1 VAGSCDILLGNGLRF
16 LPAVAPVCVRQ
27 EFEKLTEFMLA
38 CTPGSVNAT
47 REDWLTLA
55 IFFLRR
61 TTVADVQIDD
71 GIIKIFNLDVQD
83 PKAAAVLAEYP
94 QVRWA
99 EITRRALKI
108 GLGYLKGGGKD

>member
-1 VAGSCDILLGNGLRF
+1 MHPRF
-16 LPAVAPVCVRQ
+16 SQRNSAPLVDRPD
-27 EFEKLTEFMLA
+27 TY
-38 CTPGSVNAT
+38 P
-47 REDWLTLA
+47 
-55 IFFLRR
+55 RR
-61 TTVADVQIDD
+61 TIVADVQIDD
-71 GIIKIFNLDVQD
+71 GIIKILNLDVQD